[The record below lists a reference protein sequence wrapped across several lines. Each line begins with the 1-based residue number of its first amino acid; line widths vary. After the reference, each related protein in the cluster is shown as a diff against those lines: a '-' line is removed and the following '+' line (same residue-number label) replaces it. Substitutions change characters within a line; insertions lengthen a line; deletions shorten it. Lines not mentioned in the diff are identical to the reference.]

1 MGIYIRRGKVMKI
14 FKFNLL
20 LIIVM
25 LIINGCINNSQK
37 VLTQNENNKINVKM
51 IAVLPVVNKTSDSK
65 TAQLLRSKLL
75 EEIYYKGYSKIPLK
89 EIDKKLE
96 SLSINLNNEKTSE
109 IAPESL
115 RDLVGAD
122 AGLYCTLT
130 ENNNFKIFY
139 ETVKITAFCAL
150 RNTVNGET
158 VWNAKSE
165 SERRSFNFTAKGMKK
180 KLGEDFD
187 AIIDEII
194 NEIIKTLPDGPNLLT

>member
-1 MGIYIRRGKVMKI
+1 
-14 FKFNLL
+14 
-20 LIIVM
+20 M

-37 VLTQNENNKINVKM
+37 VLTQNENNKINVKT

-75 EEIYYKGYSKIPLK
+75 EEIYFKGYSKIPLE

-96 SLSINLNNEKTSE
+96 SLYINLNNEKTSE
-109 IAPESL
+109 IAPEAL

-130 ENNNFKIFY
+130 ENNNSKIFY
-139 ETVKITAFCAL
+139 ETVKITALCAL
-150 RNTVNGET
+150 RNTINGET

-165 SERRSFNFTAKGMKK
+165 SVRIIVDFTNKGLKK